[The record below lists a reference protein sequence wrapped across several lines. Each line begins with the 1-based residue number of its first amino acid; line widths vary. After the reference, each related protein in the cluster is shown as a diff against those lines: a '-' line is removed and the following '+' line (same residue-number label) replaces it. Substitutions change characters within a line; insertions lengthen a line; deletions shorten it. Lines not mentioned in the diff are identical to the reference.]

1 MFIYENDVEKIDPFL
16 CTSVVNTT
24 TQRNILNI
32 NCTIPARYITMINN
46 VCVEYYELNY
56 KVIQI

>member
-1 MFIYENDVEKIDPFL
+1 MFIYENGVEKIDPFL

-24 TQRNILNI
+24 TQRNFLNI

-46 VCVEYYELNY
+46 VCVESVMN
-56 KVIQI
+56 